1 MHHLKQ
7 HSLEKWRQFFNAHK
21 KVDYVKL
28 IDHFGLV
35 FGNQSETVITK
46 APGRVNLIG
55 MHIDHQGGSVNPIAI
70 GETRVIAQPRS
81 DDSVILKNVNPKFG
95 KRSFRISD
103 ILPKEPVDWSIW
115 TQEVSIKRQ
124 EAGILV
130 DWSDYAKAVILM
142 LQEDQR
148 QSNGSYRQ
156 NFSGMN
162 LLIDSNLPVASG
174 LSSSSSLVVAVAY
187 AIIAINALSYESKTL
202 IDMLGRSEWYIGVRG
217 GIGDHAAIILGR
229 DGQISHIELLPI
241 NVSHAPFPSDYRIV
255 ICHCGIE
262 AKKSA
267 SAQNTYNER
276 VAGYKIGLQILKKD
290 YPQILDPVEL
300 FRDLHPS
307 FLGIP
312 TTDLYR
318 MLKTLPI
325 RAARA
330 QIFALL
336 PRQEDMLETLYR
348 SHYQEEEGYRIRGVC
363 LYGIAECERSRKAA
377 KFLRLGDIRIFGELI
392 NLSHEGD
399 RVSINGT
406 DRFEPDI
413 SNVYLDQCISF
424 LEKDENYDSA
434 QIYRQPGA
442 YAASCPE
449 LDSLVDFAR
458 QNRGVHGAGLIGAG
472 LGGCISILV
481 QLDHVDE
488 LVDVLTHQYFEPKEI
503 PPFIE
508 ICSPVD
514 GASILEIPE
523 IG

>member
-1 MHHLKQ
+1 MKK
-7 HSLEKWRQFFNAHK
+7 HSLEKWRQFFNACK

-28 IDHFGLV
+28 IDHFGIV
-35 FGNQSETVITK
+35 FDNQSETVITK
-46 APGRVNLIG
+46 APGRVNLVG
-55 MHIDHQGGSVNPIAI
+55 MHIDHQGGAVNPIAI

-81 DDSVILKNVNPKFG
+81 DDRVILKNVNQKFG
-95 KRSFRISD
+95 QRSFRISD
-103 ILPKEPVDWSIW
+103 ILPKEPIDWSTW
-115 TQEVSIKRQ
+115 TQEVSIKRK
-124 EAGILV
+124 ESGVPV

-148 QSNGSYRQ
+148 QSGGFYRQ

-162 LLIDSNLPVASG
+162 ILIDSDLPVASG

-187 AIIAINALSYESKTL
+187 ATIAINNLSYESNTL

-229 DGQISHIELLPI
+229 EGQISHIELLPI

-255 ICHCGIE
+255 ICHCGVE

-276 VAGYKIGLQILKKD
+276 VAGYKIGLEILKRH
-290 YPQILDPVEL
+290 YPQILERVEL

-307 FLGIP
+307 FMGIP
-312 TTDLYR
+312 TIDLYR

-325 RAARA
+325 RATRT
-330 QIFALL
+330 QISDLL
-336 PRQEDMLETLYR
+336 PHQENMLETLYQ

-363 LYGIAECERSRKAA
+363 LYGIAECERSRKAV
-377 KFLRLGDIRIFGELI
+377 KSLRLGDIHLFGELI

-399 RVSINGT
+399 RVSINGI
-406 DRFEPDI
+406 DPFELDI
-413 SNVYLDQCISF
+413 SNVYLDQCTSL
-424 LEKDENYDSA
+424 LEEDKNCDSA

-449 LDSLVDFAR
+449 LDSLVDLAR
-458 QNRGVHGAGLIGAG
+458 QNRGVDGAGLIGAG

-481 QLDHVDE
+481 QLNHVDE
-488 LVDVLTHQYFEPKEI
+488 LIDVLTHQYYEPKEI
-503 PPFIE
+503 APFIE
-508 ICSPVD
+508 ICRPVD
-514 GASILEIPE
+514 GASIFKIPKT
-523 IG
+523 G